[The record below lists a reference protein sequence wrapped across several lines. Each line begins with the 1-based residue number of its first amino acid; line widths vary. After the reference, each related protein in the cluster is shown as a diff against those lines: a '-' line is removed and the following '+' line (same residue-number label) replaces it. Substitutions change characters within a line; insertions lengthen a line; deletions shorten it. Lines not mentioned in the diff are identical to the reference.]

1 MNIGTA
7 SELSGL
13 PVKTIRYYED
23 IKLVKPARA
32 QNGYRTYS
40 NEDVLYLNFLSRARK
55 LGFSVEECRLLL
67 SLYNDS
73 ERSSSE
79 VKALALQKVDA
90 IETKIAELTSMKN
103 MLSKLAKSCH
113 GDDRPDCPILEEI
126 ARGPLK

>member
-40 NEDVLYLNFLSRARK
+40 DEDVLYLNFLSRARK
-55 LGFSVEECRLLL
+55 LGFSVDECRLLL

-73 ERSSSE
+73 DRSSSE
-79 VKALALQKVDA
+79 VKALALQKIDT

>member
-40 NEDVLYLNFLSRARK
+40 DEDVLYLNFLSRARK
-55 LGFSVEECRLLL
+55 LGFSVDECRLLL

-73 ERSSSE
+73 DRSSSE
-79 VKALALQKVDA
+79 VKALALQKVDT
-90 IETKIAELTSMKN
+90 IETKIVELTSMKN
-103 MLSKLAKSCH
+103 MLSKLAKNCH